1 MSRLQTPIRRNDTV
15 LVTTGKDRGK
25 KGRVLRVVPE
35 KNRLL
40 IEGVNLVKRHTRPN
54 PAKNI
59 KGGVVQREATLHASN
74 VQLVCP
80 ECGAHTRVGR
90 RVLEDG
96 RKVRV
101 CRKCNGVVDK

>member
-1 MSRLQTPIRRNDTV
+1 MSRPQTPIRRNDTV

-25 KGRVLRVVPE
+25 KGRVIRVLTE

-40 IEGVNLVKRHTRPN
+40 VEGVNLVKRHTRPN

-59 KGGVVQREATLHASN
+59 KGGVIQREAALHASN

-80 ECGAHTRVGR
+80 ECGSHTRVGH

-96 RKVRV
+96 RKVRT